1 MVSSSDRLR
10 VPFLPSFFSNLT
22 RFTEFYRVYRV
33 LLSFFLPNI
42 GLISDSSPTSFF
54 YRVLPSRTEHDRT
67 VSPVLFFARP
77 LTTFATKT
85 KHWRTWRSKS
95 MADIVGRRPESK
107 AVVVPRRWARLSLRL
122 LIGWNGERVC
132 PFQPRRNVPFPHRTI
147 RDLTNSKGWGGRPSP
162 GTGTRLGPFLERPMG
177 WRRGGGSAPFIRRHT
192 WRQMNWTLKKRTTT
206 AVSNKTG
213 SHPTRI

>member
-67 VSPVLFFARP
+67 VSPVLFFAHP

-147 RDLTNSKGWGGRPSP
+147 RDLTNSKGWGVGPRLEPARASVP
-162 GTGTRLGPFLERPMG
+162 FWNDQWGDGGGGVVPHSFGGTRGAKWIE
-177 WRRGGGSAPFIRRHT
+177 H
-192 WRQMNWTLKKRTTT
+192 
-206 AVSNKTG
+206 
-213 SHPTRI
+213 